1 MSLDPIL
8 LEILCNKAE
17 AATAE
22 MSATLQRTSRT
33 LYVKEAADFACA
45 LVSIHDGKFFAFPRT
60 SGVTIFLDLDCS
72 ETIRAV
78 PDLEPGDVIITNHP
92 YQSGGLA
99 THMPDIHMVRPYF
112 HDGRIVGYGW
122 CFIHSTDIGGR
133 VPSSISPS
141 NREIFQEGLLIPPLK
156 IAKRG
161 ELNKDLIAVYRSN
174 CRTPDANMG
183 DIKAMLASLRTGA
196 QRVADMIEQHGLG
209 TFLDCQEE
217 LQAYSATKA
226 QAVLRRIPNGEYVF
240 WDYLDD
246 DIVSPIPL
254 RVRVR
259 LVVKDGTV
267 HLDLTGT
274 DPQVAAAF
282 NVPTGG
288 TRHTWLT
295 MRLLT
300 LVCTHDKSVPLNAG
314 IFRPVSVTNPPG
326 TVLHAEFPDAVG
338 VRHGPARRLNDA
350 LTGALLKAAPELM
363 AAPTCGANA
372 PVVLAEPDTASGNRN
387 VLVLEPLWGGM
398 GAWRGHDGVD
408 GRDSTMSNMRN
419 HPVEI
424 VEQDA
429 GVVVHEYGLRPDSGG
444 AGQWRGGVGQVFT
457 FEVLKDGSSVQA
469 RGMERFRFPPWG
481 VAGGKPSA
489 RMRCVRNLGRTDEQ
503 ELDKL
508 DELFVNAGDTVTFML
523 PGASGFGD
531 SFRRDPEAVLHDVRL
546 GFVSH
551 EAAERDYGV
560 VIADG
565 RVDAK
570 ATERARATRVRD
582 NFRADFDF
590 GPEREAWEAV
600 FDDATMLE
608 LNRRLYALPKA
619 VRNERR
625 RRIFFQALP
634 GLGVGG
640 GRAFLDLLAEP
651 EVVKARLLEAMDRAF
666 GHDQASGQGRGRA
679 AE

>member
-8 LEILCNKAE
+8 LEILSNKAE

-22 MSATLQRTSRT
+22 MSTTLHRTSRT

-45 LVSIHDGKFFAFPRT
+45 LVSIHDGHFFAFPRA
-60 SGVTIFLDLDCS
+60 SGCTIFLDLDCS
-72 ETIRAV
+72 DTIRAV
-78 PDLEPGDVIITNHP
+78 PDLEDGDVIITNHP

-112 HDGRIVGYGW
+112 HDGRIVAYGW

-141 NREIFQEGLLIPPLK
+141 NHEIFQEGLLLPPLK
-156 IAKRG
+156 VVRKGEMNPDIIA
-161 ELNKDLIAVYRSN
+161 IYRAN

-196 QRVADMIEQHGLG
+196 QRAADIIETHGVD
-209 TFLDCQEE
+209 TFIAAQEE
-217 LQAYSATKA
+217 LQAYSAAKA
-226 QAVLRRIPNGEYVF
+226 RDVMRRIPDGVYDF

-246 DIVSPIPL
+246 DIVSTIPL

-259 LVVKDGTV
+259 LTVKDGTF
-267 HLDLTGT
+267 HMDLTGT
-274 DPQVAAAF
+274 DPQTAAAF

-300 LVCTHDKSVPLNAG
+300 LVCTHDKTVPLNAG

-338 VRHGPARRLNDA
+338 IRHGAARRLCDA
-350 LTGALLKAAPELM
+350 LTGAILKATLELM
-363 AAPTCGANA
+363 AAPTCGAST

-387 VLVLEPLWGGM
+387 VLVLQPLWGGM
-398 GAWRGHDGVD
+398 GAWHGHDGVD
-408 GRDSTMSNMRN
+408 GRDSTMANMRN

-424 VEQDA
+424 VEDDA
-429 GVVVHEYGLRPDSGG
+429 GVIIHEYRLRTDSGG
-444 AGQWRGGVGQVFT
+444 AGQWRGGTGQVMT
-457 FEVLKDGSSVQA
+457 FEVLKDGSSVQG
-469 RGMERFRFPPWG
+469 RGMERFRFAPWG
-481 VAGGKPSA
+481 VSGGKPSSK
-489 RMRCVRNLGRTDEQ
+489 MRCVLNKGRNSER

-508 DELFVNAGDTVTFML
+508 DEFFVNAGDTMTFML
-523 PGASGFGD
+523 PGASGYGD
-531 SFRRDPEAVLHDVRL
+531 PFLRDAQAVLRDVKL
-546 GFVSH
+546 EFVSR

-565 RVDAK
+565 GVIDEE
-570 ATERARATRVRD
+570 ATRKARATRPDD

-590 GPEREAWEAV
+590 GPEREAWETV
-600 FDDATMLE
+600 FDDETMME
-608 LNRRLYALPKA
+608 LNRRLYELPKA
-619 VRNERR
+619 VRYATRK
-625 RRIFFQALP
+625 RIFQQALP
-634 GLGVGG
+634 DLGVGG
-640 GRAFLDLLAEP
+640 GEPFLALFSDP
-651 EVVKARLLEAMDRAF
+651 EAVRKRLHEAMAEAF
-666 GHDQASGQGRGRA
+666 GEVG
-679 AE
+679 E

>member
-1 MSLDPIL
+1 MPLDPIL
-8 LEILCNKAE
+8 LEILINKVE

-45 LVSIHDGKFFAFPRT
+45 LASIHDGKFFAFPNT

-72 ETIRAV
+72 ETIRMV
-78 PDLEPGDVIITNHP
+78 PDLEDGDVIITNHP

-112 HDGRIVGYGW
+112 HDGRIVAYGW

-141 NREIFQEGLLIPPLK
+141 SHEVFQEGLLLPPLK
-156 IAKRG
+156 VVRKGEMNADVIA
-161 ELNKDLIAVYRSN
+161 IYRAN

-196 QRVADMIEQHGLG
+196 QRVADMIEAHGVE
-209 TFLDCQEE
+209 TFVACQEE
-217 LQAYSATKA
+217 LQNYSAAKA
-226 QAVLRRIPNGEYVF
+226 REVLRRIPDGAYDF
-240 WDYLDD
+240 WDYMDD
-246 DIVSPIPL
+246 DVVTPIPL
-254 RVRVR
+254 RLRVK
-259 LVVKDGTV
+259 LTVDDGSV

-288 TRHTWLT
+288 GRHTWLT

-326 TVLHAEFPDAVG
+326 TVLNAEFPDAVG
-338 VRHGPARRLNDA
+338 IRHAPARRLCDA
-350 LTGALLKAAPELM
+350 ITGAILKAAPDLM
-363 AAPTCGANA
+363 AAPTCGASA

-387 VLVLEPLWGGM
+387 ILVLEPLWGGM
-398 GAWRGHDGVD
+398 GAWQGHDGVD

-424 VEQDA
+424 VEGDA
-429 GVVVHEYGLRPDSGG
+429 AVIIHEYGLRTDAGG
-444 AGQWRGGVGQVFT
+444 AGQWRGGTGQVMT
-457 FEVLKDGSSVQA
+457 WEVLKDGSSIQA
-469 RGMERFRFPPWG
+469 RGMDRMRFPPWG
-481 VAGGKPSA
+481 TMGGRPSA
-489 RMRCVRNLGRTDEQ
+489 KFRAIVNPGRKDER
-503 ELDKL
+503 EIDKI
-508 DELFVNAGDTVTFML
+508 DEFFLKAGESMTFLL
-523 PGASGFGD
+523 PGASGYGD
-531 SFRRDPEAVLHDVRL
+531 PFLRDPQAVLRDVRL
-546 GFVSH
+546 GFVSR

-565 RVDAK
+565 GVVDEA
-570 ATERARATRVRD
+570 ATKTIRTTRTRD
-582 NFRADFDF
+582 NVRADFDF

-600 FDDATMLE
+600 FDDETMME
-608 LNRRLYALPKA
+608 LNRRLYALPKS
-619 VRNERR
+619 VRFETRK
-625 RRIFFQALP
+625 RIFGQALP
-634 GLGVGG
+634 GLSMGG
-640 GRAFLDLLAEP
+640 GEPFLALLADP
-651 EVVKARLLEAMDRAF
+651 DSVKARLGKAIADAF
-666 GHDQASGQGRGRA
+666 GEA
-679 AE
+679 AG